1 MKRPLDGIDTA
12 QVAKALAK
20 VHESAPHTGRRTL
33 AGIARVFDYARVKGL
48 INAQRP
54 NPATF
59 RGGFEH
65 LWGSPEPTR
74 HWRAVGYDE
83 VPDLYAQLHELEDM
97 TAAWCLRLLI
107 LTGVRTRNALYARFD
122 QIDLKAAIWTIQPE
136 DMKKNEKTKD
146 RPAFMV
152 PLAQEAVA
160 IVTAMRE
167 RWPAGELIFPSDRH
181 FGKQHHRSLAYV
193 LQHVLGVEAS
203 VHKVPVIA
211 ARPYRRSHQPSNGD
225 RAEMCLA
232 HFAKGSEA
240 AYRRSTA
247 LEKRRIAL
255 TLWARHVVGEGE
267 ADTVVPFKQAQV

>member
-1 MKRPLDGIDTA
+1 MKLPLDGIDIA

-48 INAQRP
+48 IDARRP

-65 LWGSPEPTR
+65 LWGPPEPTT
-74 HWRAVGYDE
+74 HLRAVGYE
-83 VPDLYAQLHELEDM
+83 RVPELYGQLCDLEDM

-107 LTGVRTRNALYARFD
+107 LTGVRTSNALYARFD
-122 QIDLKAAIWTIQPE
+122 EIDLKAGTWTIQPE
-136 DMKKNEKTKD
+136 DMKKNEKMKD
-146 RPAFMV
+146 RPKFVV
-152 PLAQEAVA
+152 PLVDEAVA
-160 IVTAMRE
+160 IVTTMRE

-181 FGKQHHRSLAYV
+181 FGKQHPRALAYV
-193 LQHVLGVEAS
+193 LQYVLGVEAS
-203 VHKVPVIA
+203 VHGF
-211 ARPYRRSHQPSNGD
+211 RSSLRDFLGD
-225 RAEMCLA
+225 RTNVEREVAEMCLA
-232 HFAKGSEA
+232 HFAKGVEA

-255 TLWARHVVGEGE
+255 SLWAQHVVGEGE
-267 ADTVVPFKQAQV
+267 ADTVVPFRQASA

>member
-1 MKRPLDGIDTA
+1 MKLPLDGIDIA

-48 INAQRP
+48 IDARRP

-65 LWGSPEPTR
+65 LWGPPEPTT
-74 HWRAVGYDE
+74 HLRAVGYE
-83 VPDLYAQLHELEDM
+83 RVPELYGQLCDLEDM

-107 LTGVRTRNALYARFD
+107 LTGVRTSNALYARFD
-122 QIDLKAAIWTIQPE
+122 EIDLKAGTWTIQPE
-136 DMKKNEKTKD
+136 DMKKNEKMKD
-146 RPAFMV
+146 RPKFVV
-152 PLAQEAVA
+152 PLVDEAVA
-160 IVTAMRE
+160 IVTTMRE

-181 FGKQHHRSLAYV
+181 FGKQHPRALAYV
-193 LQHVLGVEAS
+193 LQYVLGVEAS
-203 VHKVPVIA
+203 VHGF
-211 ARPYRRSHQPSNGD
+211 RSSLRDFLGD
-225 RAEMCLA
+225 RTNVEREVAEMCLA
-232 HFAKGSEA
+232 HFAKGVEA

-255 TLWARHVVGEGE
+255 SLWARHVVGEGE
-267 ADTVVPFKQAQV
+267 ADTVVPFRQASA